1 MELSKSVTGS
11 CLCGAVRFEIAPPS
25 VAFRY
30 CHCSRCQKVT
40 GAAHAANLF
49 VPVSQF
55 KWLSGESLAKR
66 FNLPG
71 AKRFA
76 VSFCSEC
83 GTRVPHQVTGTE
95 NMLIP
100 AGVLDANPDLRP
112 EGSIFWGSRPGW
124 FVETPELPKA
134 EEYGR

>member
-1 MELSKSVTGS
+1 MSTPPNATGS

-49 VPVSQF
+49 VPMGQF
-55 KWLSGESLAKR
+55 KWLAGESLAKR

-71 AKRFA
+71 ASDSQSASAASAAPAYR
-76 VSFCSEC
+76 
-83 GTRVPHQVTGTE
+83 TRS
-95 NMLIP
+95 P
-100 AGVLDANPDLRP
+100 APR
-112 EGSIFWGSRPGW
+112 
-124 FVETPELPKA
+124 TC
-134 EEYGR
+134 